1 MLNGGVIGC
10 TRERLERVWSSR
22 LAMPLRPASSGPVR
36 YWQDQ
41 IRLAVKG
48 AIAAVGAWTLA
59 RYVVGQPDPYFAPLA
74 ALLGVYPTVAR
85 SLREGI
91 QYVAGFLLGAALA
104 IPVGILLGPGIA
116 GIAVVVIAGVLVSG
130 WHRLGD
136 QSPQVT
142 FTALFALL
150 LGGHQPF
157 AYITHR
163 MIDVGIGVATGVA
176 VNILVFPP
184 LQLRPAEH
192 AIREWGNDIA
202 RALEDL
208 GAAAAEPDSGM
219 KAWPRHDHQL
229 TVAAE
234 QARRAARNARE
245 SLRWNL
251 RAKAERAVPRPDG
264 AVLDSLEDLTART
277 RAVARSL
284 PEIGD
289 VTGPDRDQV
298 SFGRDFAAMLRI
310 LAGLV
315 RQLADLR
322 SSLTR
327 AALTAARDCQRQL
340 ERETAQLPDHSDTR
354 RAAQHLA
361 RLTSEIISEVA
372 EHQAVPDDQAGN
384 PDTCHHR
391 DGGDD
396 TAVRDL
402 SG

>member
-1 MLNGGVIGC
+1 
-10 TRERLERVWSSR
+10 
-22 LAMPLRPASSGPVR
+22 
-36 YWQDQ
+36 
-41 IRLAVKG
+41 
-48 AIAAVGAWTLA
+48 
-59 RYVVGQPDPYFAPLA
+59 
-74 ALLGVYPTVAR
+74 VAR
-85 SLREGI
+85 SLREGV

-142 FTALFALL
+142 FTVLFALL

-192 AIREWGNDIA
+192 AIRQWGNDIA

-219 KAWPRHDHQL
+219 QAWPRHDRQL

-234 QARRAARNARE
+234 QA
-245 SLRWNL
+245 STWPGSP
-251 RAKAERAVPRPDG
+251 AK
-264 AVLDSLEDLTART
+264 SS
-277 RAVARSL
+277 ARSRNTK
-284 PEIGD
+284 P
-289 VTGPDRDQV
+289 P
-298 SFGRDFAAMLRI
+298 
-310 LAGLV
+310 
-315 RQLADLR
+315 
-322 SSLTR
+322 
-327 AALTAARDCQRQL
+327 
-340 ERETAQLPDHSDTR
+340 
-354 RAAQHLA
+354 
-361 RLTSEIISEVA
+361 
-372 EHQAVPDDQAGN
+372 PDDPAGN

-391 DGGDD
+391 GGGDD